1 MAMFNSYVT
10 NYQSVV
16 CQKRNT
22 WVKSSAESPGS
33 NWSIGIL
40 ITSKCKKMSG
50 TYLASSMNVI
60 KHVVNYADYT
70 HIYIY
75 NPIVFPWNSC
85 YCWWI
90 PHFGR
95 LFMPCPRPRTPSAKS
110 LRWNRRSQYLPKSRM
125 VPPNVMWM
133 LVYKPPLTIGNLW
146 KIYGKSGKL

>member
-16 CQKRNT
+16 CQKRNI
-22 WVKSSAESPGS
+22 WVKSWAESPGS

-40 ITSKCKKMSG
+40 ITSKCKKKRDFLG
-50 TYLASSMNVI
+50 KFHECHQTCCELCWL
-60 KHVVNYADYT
+60 YAY
-70 HIYIY
+70 IYIY